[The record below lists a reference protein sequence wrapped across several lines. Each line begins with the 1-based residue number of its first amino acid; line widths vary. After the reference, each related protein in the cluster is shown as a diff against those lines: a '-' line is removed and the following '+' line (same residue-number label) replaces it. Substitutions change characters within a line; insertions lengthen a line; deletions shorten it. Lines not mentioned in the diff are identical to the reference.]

1 MKKDKRCTQMKKT
14 CETCKFFKI
23 GQGKFGTGLCVS
35 DNSKKHNK
43 DCVLKRDTCKSWE
56 RRTNE

>member
-1 MKKDKRCTQMKKT
+1 MTKEKI
-14 CETCKFFKI
+14 CETCKYFRI

-56 RRTNE
+56 RRTKE